1 MAKRT
6 GDHSKGDAQY
16 NARRREYRAAQR
28 YLKKAQQTSGAASEK
43 NRALAKTHFERA
55 LETYDPAQNQRF
67 SSSIINLA
75 AEFGVDIQG
84 QRSEF
89 ITSNE
94 ARRKKAIERSASALK
109 KTPAEQREQEA
120 RDLINNKEIGRRILG
135 GLVDIWR
142 DSVKKGNS
150 AAENRQAIEKA
161 IFEYFGTNSWADV
174 LERLEQRMGNEMFS
188 IASDLEIYDVVRIG
202 LQKHIA
208 GGTLIA

>member
-28 YLKKAQQTSGAASEK
+28 YLKKAEQTTGAASAK

-55 LETYDPAQNQRF
+55 LETYDPAQKQNF

-75 AEFGVDIQG
+75 AEFGIDIQG

-94 ARRKKAIERSASALK
+94 ARRKKAIERSVSALK
-109 KTPAEQREQEA
+109 KMPAEQREQEA
-120 RDLINNKEIGRRILG
+120 RDLIGNKEIGRRILG